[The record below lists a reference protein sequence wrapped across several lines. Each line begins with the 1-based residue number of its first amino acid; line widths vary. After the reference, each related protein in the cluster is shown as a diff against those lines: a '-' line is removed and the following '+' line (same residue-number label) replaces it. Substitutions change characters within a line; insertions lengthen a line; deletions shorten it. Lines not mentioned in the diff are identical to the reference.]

1 VQRGNRAGNAYKNN
15 KLDFGD
21 FGLQVLDRGWITNK
35 QIEAARVALTRHMQ
49 RRGQVWIRMFPDKPI
64 SKKPLE
70 TRMGK
75 GKGNPD
81 SWVAVVK
88 PGRVIFEIKGC
99 SEVVARGG
107 MARAASKLGL
117 RCRMITRVHA

>member
-1 VQRGNRAGNAYKNN
+1 MQRGSLAGNATRNN
-15 KLDFGD
+15 RLSFGD
-21 FGLQVLDRGWITNK
+21 FGLQVLERGWITNR
-35 QIEAARVALTRHMQ
+35 QIEAARVACTRHMK

-81 SWVAVVK
+81 AWVAVVR
-88 PGRVIFEIKGC
+88 PGRVIFEISGC
-99 SEVVARGG
+99 SEVVGREAL
-107 MARAASKLGL
+107 ARASSKLGL
-117 RCRMITRVHA
+117 RCKMLTR